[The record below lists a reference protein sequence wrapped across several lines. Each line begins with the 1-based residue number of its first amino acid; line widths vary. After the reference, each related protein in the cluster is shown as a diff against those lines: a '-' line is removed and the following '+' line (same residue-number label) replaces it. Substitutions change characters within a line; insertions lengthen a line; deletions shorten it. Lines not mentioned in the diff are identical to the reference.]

1 MNPFDIS
8 TEHVA
13 TLRLPYPPTINNY
26 YGYNSKTGRKF
37 IKKEGK
43 EYRLKVIEI
52 LRQALPNR
60 NPNQEKL
67 SVWAVANVPDRRV
80 RDLDNINK
88 ALLDAISH
96 SNVVWTDDFNIDDLR
111 VVRGEVTKGGSVIV
125 YVRKILNETT
135 TGQ

>member
-1 MNPFDIS
+1 MNRFDIA

-26 YGYNSKTGRKF
+26 YGFDRRTGKKF

-43 EYRLKVIEI
+43 EYRLKTIEI
-52 LRQALPNR
+52 LQQALPKR
-60 NPNQEKL
+60 EPNAEKL
-67 SVWAVANVPDRRV
+67 SVWIIANVPDRRV

-96 SNVVWTDDFNIDDLR
+96 AKVVWKDDYNIDDLR
-111 VVRGEVTKGGSVIV
+111 IVRGEVAKGGNVEV
-125 YVRKILNETT
+125 FVRKIV
-135 TGQ
+135 

>member
-1 MNPFDIS
+1 MNPFDIA

-26 YGYNSKTGRKF
+26 YGYDRRTGKKF

-52 LRQALPNR
+52 LRQALPHR
-60 NPNQEKL
+60 TPNLEKL
-67 SVWAVANVPDRRV
+67 SVWIVANVPDRRV
-80 RDLDNINK
+80 RDLDNLNK

-96 SNVVWTDDFNIDDLR
+96 AKVVWKDDYNIDDLR
-111 VVRGEVTKGGSVIV
+111 IVRGPVTKGGSVIV
-125 YVRKILNETT
+125 YVRKLTES
-135 TGQ
+135 